1 MATIC
6 RHIYFKRHDGSEEG
20 FFLGSH
26 PLHPLASKDEQE
38 EEEQEEEEEEEEKE
52 EEEEEEEKEEEEELA
67 GAVLSLSEKGN
78 HDL

>member
-38 EEEQEEEEEEEEKE
+38 EEEQEEEEEEEE
-52 EEEEEEEKEEEEELA
+52 EEKEEEEELA